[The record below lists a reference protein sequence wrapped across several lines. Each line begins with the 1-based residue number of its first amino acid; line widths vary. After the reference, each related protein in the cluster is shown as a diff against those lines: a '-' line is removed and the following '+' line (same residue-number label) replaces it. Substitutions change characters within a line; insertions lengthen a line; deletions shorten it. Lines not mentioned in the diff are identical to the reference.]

1 MFHWTEEVVWCIWPS
16 SDLWTIQEHQ
26 WLCQHCVVDTVF
38 RHSNNFLMGME
49 NVLLEALFS
58 PLGIKNV
65 FQDTKKF
72 NVDSPIGTKKCLL
85 SFKCLSKHKQLPNY
99 FDLQSCQNNIFSI
112 WELCLILLIVGI
124 LVLTQIKSLM
134 MKFTSI
140 NVQKCRYDKSVYG
153 TSKRPQWKTFIT
165 APLHSFAL

>member
-1 MFHWTEEVVWCIWPS
+1 MFQGVFPKVVFGFIHALQRCSTEPKRLFGAYDHRVICEQFRNTNGFVSTVWW
-16 SDLWTIQEHQ
+16 
-26 WLCQHCVVDTVF
+26 DTVF

-72 NVDSPIGTKKCLL
+72 NVDSPMGTKKCLL

-112 WELCLILLIVGI
+112 WELCLILLINSGN
-124 LVLTQIKSLM
+124 
-134 MKFTSI
+134 TSTHS
-140 NVQKCRYDKSVYG
+140 DK
-153 TSKRPQWKTFIT
+153 IT
-165 APLHSFAL
+165 DDEIY